1 MIIDLT
7 ESVLDI
13 PALALPALRFTNARP
28 HPPIS
33 FPQRRTGK
41 QAGSTITSI
50 RIITFTTYC
59 INTKLPWLSTHFFK
73 NNKKRKLGQPAKVS
87 AFLLWTLRRLFTS
100 QHPALSEA
108 FLQLHAWNGRR

>member
-1 MIIDLT
+1 MIYECT
-7 ESVLDI
+7 
-13 PALALPALRFTNARP
+13 T
-28 HPPIS
+28 PPIS
-33 FPQRRTGK
+33 LPQRRTGK

-59 INTKLPWLSTHFFK
+59 INTKLPWLSTHFSK